1 MFEFSVWK
9 AAVWAV
15 ATFGIAGTIAL
26 IVFAPAAAKIALG
39 AVVRLFAFV
48 FSYRLGCALVAAI
61 VAALITDYVRHS
73 IDDSRYAAE
82 TAAFEKAQEERDERI
97 ARDTREW
104 VLKEIADTAQQN
116 VTTDKEVKDFT
127 DALPKL
133 PEGQPAIHSGNPFRV
148 GDDAARLRKIAGQA
162 ERGSDGPQGV
172 QKADTAVARLRD
184 RVRNRLPGAIGGSS
198 RNHQQGQQ
206 SN

>member
-61 VAALITDYVRHS
+61 VAALIADYVRHS
-73 IDDSRYAAE
+73 IEDDKHAAE
-82 TAAFEKAQEERDERI
+82 VAAFEQKQVDRDEQI

-116 VTTDKEVKDFT
+116 ATVDKDVKDFT

-133 PEGQPAIHSGNPFRV
+133 PEGQPAVHAGNPFRV

-162 ERGSDGPQGV
+162 GRGSDGAKGMPQ
-172 QKADTAVARLRD
+172 ADAKPASLRD
-184 RVRNRLPGAIGGSS
+184 RIRKRLQSSGSGS
-198 RNHQQGQQ
+198 AGHSEQRQ
-206 SN
+206 

>member
-39 AVVRLFAFV
+39 AVVRFFTFI
-48 FSYRLGCALVAAI
+48 FSYRAGCALVAAI
-61 VAALITDYVRHS
+61 VAWFIADYVRHS
-73 IDDSRYAAE
+73 IEDDKHAAE
-82 TAAFEKAQEERDERI
+82 VAAFEQKQVDRDEQI

-116 VTTDKEVKDFT
+116 ATVDKDVKDFT

-133 PEGQPAIHSGNPFRV
+133 PEGQPAVHAGNPFRV

-162 ERGSDGPQGV
+162 GRGSDGAKGMPQ
-172 QKADTAVARLRD
+172 ADAKPASLRD
-184 RVRNRLPGAIGGSS
+184 RIRKRLQSSGSGS
-198 RNHQQGQQ
+198 AGH
-206 SN
+206 SE